1 MLDILLFVVSF
12 LAIARNIIFML
23 KLMPTSNYHKTWV
36 SKFIRKTITL
46 CIVLPVLSTIIS
58 VSGITF
64 NDSIAKEGQLL
75 NDSTARFYSYPGHLL
90 DPGINSKLVS
100 YYTLN
105 NNQNKILISNPIQDN
120 GSHMSTIAKGSNND
134 LYFVTLSWDPREL
147 KAGRNTIFLV
157 NFFDSKS
164 KLEVKQIDYSFKA
177 LFSSTGTTIKDT
189 EHQKAP
195 SGMGVQIVNFPSPGP
210 ANISLKITISELN
223 SINDSNNSSI
233 PENRIEYVDF
243 PIKISP

>member
-1 MLDILLFVVSF
+1 
-12 LAIARNIIFML
+12 
-23 KLMPTSNYHKTWV
+23 
-36 SKFIRKTITL
+36 
-46 CIVLPVLSTIIS
+46 
-58 VSGITF
+58 
-64 NDSIAKEGQLL
+64 
-75 NDSTARFYSYPGHLL
+75 
-90 DPGINSKLVS
+90 
-100 YYTLN
+100 
-105 NNQNKILISNPIQDN
+105 
-120 GSHMSTIAKGSNND
+120 MSTIAKWSNND

-210 ANISLKITISELN
+210 ANISLKITIFELN